1 MRQARRKANKAPTKK
16 KKIGGKT
23 LFTSGLLASGGDN
36 DVARDVGARLILPA
50 RIAGVVWRLTV
61 THSARHAL
69 PIQQPQTGDQTNKAN
84 RTRFCAVDSPTVG
97 DGACIPGRSHPA
109 HPQGQCTT
117 ASPRST
123 RHGRGHSSASCR
135 PSDRQARHRT
145 SFGPPCSPSGRPR
158 WHSLWCT
165 CRRGRD
171 RSPPQRD
178 GTCRSAMSSG
188 SRSARNAVQSH
199 RHR

>member
-1 MRQARRKANKAPTKK
+1 MGQTQA
-16 KKIGGKT
+16 
-23 LFTSGLLASGGDN
+23 LLASRGCDN
-36 DVARDVGARLILPA
+36 VARDVLACLVLPA

-69 PIQQPQTGDQTNKAN
+69 PSQQPQTSDQTAKHGKK
-84 RTRFCAVDSPTVG
+84 TTKKKRFCAVGSPTVRG
-97 DGACIPGRSHPA
+97 GVGRRGRSHPA

-123 RHGRGHSSASCR
+123 QHGRGHSSASCR
-135 PSDRQARHRT
+135 PSDRPARHRT

-165 CRRGRD
+165 CRRGLG

-199 RHR
+199 RRR

>member
-1 MRQARRKANKAPTKK
+1 MTNGTITCATRQQGLRQCRPRCPGLPGSPSANSGRRVEAHGNPLGAARPNDSA
-16 KKIGGKT
+16 
-23 LFTSGLLASGGDN
+23 TSDQ
-36 DVARDVGARLILPA
+36 
-50 RIAGVVWRLTV
+50 
-61 THSARHAL
+61 H
-69 PIQQPQTGDQTNKAN
+69 QQVKRQCTA
-84 RTRFCAVDSPTVG
+84 DSPTAG
-97 DGACIPGRSHPA
+97 GGACRRRRSHPA

-123 RHGRGHSSASCR
+123 QHGRGHSSASCR
-135 PSDRQARHRT
+135 LSDRPARHRT

-158 WHSLWCT
+158 WHSLCCT
-165 CRRGRD
+165 CRRGLG

-199 RHR
+199 RRR

>member
-1 MRQARRKANKAPTKK
+1 MTNGTNTSATRQQGLRQCRPRCPGLPGSPSANSGRRVEAHGNPLGAARPTISTTSDQRPNGKKTAKKRQKKAK
-16 KKIGGKT
+16 
-23 LFTSGLLASGGDN
+23 
-36 DVARDVGARLILPA
+36 
-50 RIAGVVWRLTV
+50 
-61 THSARHAL
+61 
-69 PIQQPQTGDQTNKAN
+69 
-84 RTRFCAVDSPTVG
+84 TRFCAVGSPTVRG
-97 DGACIPGRSHPA
+97 GVGRRGRSHPA

-123 RHGRGHSSASCR
+123 QHGRGHSSASCR
-135 PSDRQARHRT
+135 PSDRPARHRT

-158 WHSLWCT
+158 WHSLCCT
-165 CRRGRD
+165 CRRGLG

-199 RHR
+199 RRR